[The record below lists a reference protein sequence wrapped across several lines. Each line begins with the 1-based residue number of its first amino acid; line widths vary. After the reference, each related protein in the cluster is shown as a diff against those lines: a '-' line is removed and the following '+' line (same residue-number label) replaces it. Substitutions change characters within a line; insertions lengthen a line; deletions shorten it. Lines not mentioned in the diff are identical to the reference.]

1 MSADQDD
8 FVYVPAKAKT
18 SCTPDAHRALVKRVG
33 NIQPAQREAQ
43 LKNASQAIVS
53 QFPEVTP
60 TDEDQ
65 ETFNRLCRDVIQC
78 DKLAHEKAPSRV
90 PAIDGEAENN
100 QLPGVALGDSARA
113 CACNVV
119 VFLGRLG
126 RGEPWRKSMEAA
138 GMSFLSIELLKKLDA
153 AGFGRLLAAAEAAKA
168 GIERLEMR
176 EALHQRAVKG
186 VDDVVIGRIGKDQDG
201 VITDMHG
208 RPIVKRKYS
217 DKLLEFAMTK
227 LDKETFGEV
236 SGVQNIGQQVVY
248 NIKGINLGQQV
259 VIDSGSPSNP
269 VQGQKA
275 GGKPAVIDLDSLG
288 NLEE

>member
-1 MSADQDD
+1 M
-8 FVYVPAKAKT
+8 
-18 SCTPDAHRALVKRVG
+18 KRSG
-33 NIQPAQREAQ
+33 NYDPAQREAQ
-43 LKNASQAIVS
+43 LRNASQAIVS

-60 TDEDQ
+60 SDEDQ
-65 ETFNRLCRDVIQC
+65 ETFNRLCQDVIQC
-78 DKLAHEKAPSRV
+78 DKLTQDKKPSLV
-90 PAIDGEAENN
+90 PALSQEAENS
-100 QLPGVALGDSARA
+100 QLPGVELGDASRA
-113 CACNVV
+113 CVCNVV
-119 VFLGRLG
+119 VFLGQLG
-126 RGEPWRKSMEAA
+126 RGTPWRKSMEAA

-153 AGFGRLLAAAEAAKA
+153 AGFGRLLAAAEASKA
-168 GIERLEMR
+168 GIERIEMR

-201 VITDMHG
+201 VITDRHG

-227 LDKETFGEV
+227 LDKDTFGEV